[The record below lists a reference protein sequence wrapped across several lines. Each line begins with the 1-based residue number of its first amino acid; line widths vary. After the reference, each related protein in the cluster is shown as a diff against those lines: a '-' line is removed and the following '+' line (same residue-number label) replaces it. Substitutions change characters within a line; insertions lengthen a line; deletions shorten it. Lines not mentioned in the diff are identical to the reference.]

1 VSISIGELSTL
12 TGVNIETVRYY
23 EKIGL
28 LPAPGRTEGRHRVYE
43 PSHVARLTFLRKSRK
58 LGFSLDE
65 VRSLLKLVD
74 GGHSSCSDIQT
85 VTVAHLG
92 DVTRKIA
99 DLKRLERT
107 LSEVVSRCRGGSVP
121 ECPIIETLYTPS
133 SKARA

>member
-1 VSISIGELSTL
+1 VSISIGALSTQ

-23 EKIGL
+23 EKIGM

-43 PSHVARLTFLRKSRK
+43 PGHVARLTFLRRSRE

-65 VRSLLKLVD
+65 IRSLLKLVD
-74 GGHSSCSDIQT
+74 GGHSSCSDVRT

-92 DVTRKIA
+92 DVSRKIA
-99 DLKRLERT
+99 DLKRLERI

-121 ECPIIETLYTPS
+121 ECPIIEALHTPLGE
-133 SKARA
+133 ART